1 MGKKTSE
8 HFHQTAG
15 HGFISV
21 WVVIPRRDL
30 IRTRRQS
37 RPLGDNPRCQ
47 LPLERPLTQRIPTIV
62 ELTFEPINPFR
73 RNVMG
78 CVDSS
83 GREITKERLIGRRSF
98 LACHP
103 VDGLVR

>member
-8 HFHQTAG
+8 HLHQTAG
-15 HGFISV
+15 HRFISV
-21 WVVIPRRDL
+21 WVVVPRWDL
-30 IRTRRQS
+30 IGTRRQS
-37 RPLGDNPRCQ
+37 RPLGDDPRCQ
-47 LPLERPLTQRIPTIV
+47 LPLKGPLTQRIPTIV

-73 RNVMG
+73 RYVMG

-83 GREITKERLIGRRSF
+83 GSEITKERLIGRRRF
-98 LACHP
+98 LTGHP

>member
-15 HGFISV
+15 HWFISV
-21 WVVIPRRDL
+21 WVVVPRRDL
-30 IRTRRQS
+30 IRTRREPG
-37 RPLGDNPRCQ
+37 PLGDNPRCQ
-47 LPLERPLTQRIPTIV
+47 LPLKGSLAQCIPTIV
-62 ELTFEPINPFR
+62 ELTFEPVNPFR

-83 GREITKERLIGRRSF
+83 GREITKERLIGRRCL
-98 LACHP
+98 LASHP
-103 VDGLVR
+103 VDGLIR